1 MANLTALKIK
11 GLKPGP
17 KTQRVADGRGLY
29 IVIRPSGSRAWV
41 LRCTLDGTRTDLGI
55 GPFPDVSLARAR
67 EKAQEIRGKVVDGHD
82 PRAERRQPKTP
93 TFSQAA
99 EQYITQ
105 NERRWKSPREA
116 RDWRA
121 CLESYAY
128 SRFGNIRVDKVTRND
143 VLKALLPIWP
153 TVPARARK
161 LRQRIKTIFAAA
173 MAHGHLDVNPAGEVI
188 DAALPRRKGVPEHHR
203 SLPYQKVGAAL
214 NTVEESTSGLAV
226 RLCFRFLVLT
236 SVRSGEARGAT
247 WDEIDLERREWTVP
261 GARMKA
267 GVSHR
272 VPLSDA
278 ALDVLRRARALG
290 TTGLVFPSAG
300 RKRPLTDMAL
310 MQLLRRTGLAGETT
324 VHGLRASFRTW
335 SQEQTDTPWAVG
347 EAALAHTIGN
357 STEAAY
363 ARSDLYQKRAELME
377 EWGSFLLRTPER
389 SRGDYGNPVLNA
401 DANYVHRGAA
411 PQDVEGTADTNGR
424 PYDLL

>member
-1 MANLTALKIK
+1 MCGTIRLSQWYRRVDIANLTALKIK

-41 LRCTLDGTRTDLGI
+41 LRTTIYGTRTDIGL
-55 GPFPDVSLARAR
+55 GPFPDVTLARAR

-82 PRAERRQPKTP
+82 PRAERRQPKVP
-93 TFSQAA
+93 TFREAA

-128 SRFGNIRVDKVTRND
+128 PRFGNVRVDKVTRND

-161 LRQRIKTIFAAA
+161 LRQRTKTIFAAA

-203 SLPYQKVGAAL
+203 SLAYQKVGAAL

-236 SVRSGEARGAT
+236 AVRSGEARGAT
-247 WDEIDLERREWTVP
+247 WDEIDEDARTWTVP
-261 GARMKA
+261 QDRMKM
-267 GVSHR
+267 GVLHR
-272 VPLSDA
+272 VPLSDEAMDGVAPGKGPGYNRADIPLCRPQAPTHGHGLNA
-278 ALDVLRRARALG
+278 AP
-290 TTGLVFPSAG
+290 PSYRAG
-300 RKRPLTDMAL
+300 RPRN
-310 MQLLRRTGLAGETT
+310 
-324 VHGLRASFRTW
+324 V
-335 SQEQTDTPWAVG
+335 
-347 EAALAHTIGN
+347 
-357 STEAAY
+357 
-363 ARSDLYQKRAELME
+363 
-377 EWGSFLLRTPER
+377 
-389 SRGDYGNPVLNA
+389 SRFSGVI
-401 DANYVHRGAA
+401 
-411 PQDVEGTADTNGR
+411 QDVGDGTDRRFLGR
-424 PYDLL
+424 G

>member
-11 GLKPGP
+11 GLKPGQ
-17 KTQRVADGRGLY
+17 KTQRLADGRGLY
-29 IVIRPSGSRAWV
+29 LVVRPSGSRAWV
-41 LRCTLDGTRTDLGI
+41 LRTTIDGTRTDIGL
-55 GPFPDVSLARAR
+55 GPFPDVTLARAR

-82 PRAERRQPKTP
+82 PRVERRQPKVP
-93 TFSQAA
+93 TFREAS

-128 SRFGNIRVDKVTRND
+128 PRFGNVRVDKVTRND

-161 LRQRIKTIFAAA
+161 LRQRTKTIFAAA

-226 RLCFRFLVLT
+226 KLCFRFLVLT
-236 SVRSGEARGAT
+236 AVRSGEARGAT
-247 WDEIDLERREWTVP
+247 WDEIDLERREWRIP
-261 GARMKA
+261 GERMKM
-267 GVSHR
+267 GVPHR
-272 VPLSDA
+272 VPLSNA

-290 TTGLVFPSAG
+290 STGLIFPSAG
-300 RKRPLTDMAL
+300 RKRPLTDMSL
-310 MQLLRRTGLAGETT
+310 MQVLRRTGLAGETT
-324 VHGLRASFRTW
+324 AHGLRASFRTW
-335 SQEQTDTPWAVG
+335 AMEQTDVSWSVG
-347 EAALAHTIGN
+347 ESALAHTIGN
-357 STEAAY
+357 STEQAY
-363 ARSDLYQKRAELME
+363 ARSDLYQKRVELMRS
-377 EWGSFLLRTPER
+377 WG
-389 SRGDYGNPVLNA
+389 
-401 DANYVHRGAA
+401 NYV
-411 PQDVEGTADTNGR
+411 TST
-424 PYDLL
+424 

>member
-11 GLKPGP
+11 GLKPGQ
-17 KTQRVADGRGLY
+17 KTQRLADGRGLY
-29 IVIRPSGSRAWV
+29 LVVRPSGSRAWV
-41 LRCTLDGTRTDLGI
+41 LRTTIYGTRTDIGL
-55 GPFPDVSLARAR
+55 GPFPDVTLARAR

-82 PRAERRQPKTP
+82 PRAERRQPKVP
-93 TFSQAA
+93 TFREAA

-128 SRFGNIRVDKVTRND
+128 PRFGNVRVDKVTRND

-161 LRQRIKTIFAAA
+161 LRQRTKTIFAAA

-203 SLPYQKVGAAL
+203 SLAYQKVGAAL

-236 SVRSGEARGAT
+236 AVRSGEARGAT
-247 WDEIDLERREWTVP
+247 WDEIDEDARTWTVP
-261 GARMKA
+261 QDRMKM
-267 GVSHR
+267 GVLHR
-272 VPLSDA
+272 VPLSDEA
-278 ALDVLRRARALG
+278 MTVLRRARALG
-290 TTGLVFPSAG
+290 TTGLIFPSAG

-310 MQLLRRTGLAGETT
+310 MQLLRRTGLADRATC
-324 VHGLRASFRTW
+324 HGFRASFRTW
-335 SQEQTDTPWAVG
+335 AMEQTDVSWAVG
-347 EAALAHTIGN
+347 ESALAHTVGT
-357 STEAAY
+357 STEQAY
-363 ARSDLYQKRAELME
+363 ARSDLFERRRALMA
-377 EWGSFLLRTPER
+377 EW
-389 SRGDYGNPVLNA
+389 D
-401 DANYVHRGAA
+401 NYV
-411 PQDVEGTADTNGR
+411 TNT
-424 PYDLL
+424 